1 MQIYFKISDN
11 KQNKTGCILCTL
23 FFFYKLVINLLA
35 LSFFRTIC
43 IDFTSIEISN
53 HFSNSRRVI
62 FALPKEYTDISDSAF
77 LYQAVCKLRGEAG
90 EDTSVAADYELYY
103 EDNNTCESDV
113 WWRIEDQWDSRYYVY
128 IDLLVLE
135 VQ

>member
-1 MQIYFKISDN
+1 MRIFIIKLDYSTEEYHDVELFAFQDYDKAYDKFKEL
-11 KQNKTGCILCTL
+11 ILNERQPENSW
-23 FFFYKLVINLLA
+23 VGNL
-35 LSFFRTIC
+35 
-43 IDFTSIEISN
+43 DF
-53 HFSNSRRVI
+53 
-62 FALPKEYTDISDSAF
+62 DDD
-77 LYQAVCKLRGEAG
+77 GEPV
-90 EDTSVAADYELYY
+90 SKHYELDY

>member
-1 MQIYFKISDN
+1 MKVFII
-11 KQNKTGCILCTL
+11 
-23 FFFYKLVINLLA
+23 KL
-35 LSFFRTIC
+35 
-43 IDFTSIEISN
+43 DYSIEDYHDVELFPFQDYDKAYDKFKELILN
-53 HFSNSRRVI
+53 ERQPENSWVGDLD
-62 FALPKEYTDISDSAF
+62 FDDD
-77 LYQAVCKLRGEAG
+77 GEPVG
-90 EDTSVAADYELYY
+90 HYELDF